1 MITDM
6 ITITELARLTKKS
19 RPTIYKWV
27 TMYERGECATL
38 PRSVL
43 ELFDII
49 DAKKSKKDI
58 YEFCEVSFFDATDDE
73 PLREVIAL
81 LSENRHRLD
90 IEKIKNIILEEIK

>member
-1 MITDM
+1 MITDT
-6 ITITELARLTKKS
+6 ITITELSRLTKKS

-27 TMYERGECATL
+27 TMYERGECEGL
-38 PRSVL
+38 PHSVL

-49 DAKKSKKDI
+49 GAKKSKKDI

-81 LSENRHRLD
+81 LTENRHRLN